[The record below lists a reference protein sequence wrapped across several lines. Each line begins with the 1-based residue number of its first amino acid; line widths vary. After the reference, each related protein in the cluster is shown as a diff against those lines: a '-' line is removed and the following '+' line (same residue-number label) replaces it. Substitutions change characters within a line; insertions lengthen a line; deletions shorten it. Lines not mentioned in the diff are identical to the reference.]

1 MAGTQTYAEQVDS
14 AALSREARERVS
26 AGLEYNR
33 ENRDAMLEDL
43 QFLAGNQWAA
53 ADLRQRFLDGR
64 PTLTSNRLPQYIKR
78 VVNETRR
85 NRPSIKCLPA
95 DGLADVRV
103 AQVYEGLIRNIERLS
118 QSGQVYA
125 RALEQSAS
133 CGEGHM
139 RLVLE
144 WADDDGFDTD
154 IRIRSIRNTFSVV
167 WDPQAVRDDRSDAKW
182 CAVYQDMNE
191 AEFREQY
198 PNASTAGWDAAN
210 PSTSALSNIPNRTRG
225 KIVRVC
231 EYWVVKEEPT
241 RLVKLRHGSPSAMGA
256 ETILKDPS
264 DETLL
269 EANYE
274 GWRVV
279 AERQGVKRKVVMY
292 LLGGSAMLDGPVEW
306 PGQRIPIF
314 TVIGDEIDIGDVT
327 IRHGMLRF
335 AKDDQRKLNYAL
347 STDVETYAMSPKVPW
362 VIADEQIEGREDEW
376 RLANQRPTSVLIYNH
391 VDKNGQPLPPPRRSD
406 AISTNPG
413 LMAMADSAVQ
423 GMEATIGVY
432 NSALGAPSQERSG
445 IALEKRDAQAD
456 TSVYGYI
463 DKLNATIQSIGQEIV
478 NIIPVVYSAR
488 KQIRILGV
496 DDAPTIIDMQ
506 RSGLDLSIGKYD
518 VAVKTGPAYET
529 RRQEAADGLVEL
541 AKVLPPPFLPY
552 ITSKI
557 AMLQDW
563 PEAED
568 VGKTLQQIAISAGL
582 MPPPPGTMPGAPAG
596 PPGMQPP
603 PGAMPPG
610 APPGMPGA
618 PPPGAGG
625 AQLPPGMM
633 PPGIPMPPNMG
644 PRGPV
649 GPGPDVFAPASPR
662 GVPGPSAR
670 VRPRLPVAGPP
681 GMMGAFQ

>member
-1 MAGTQTYAEQVDS
+1 MAGSPQSYAEQFDAS
-14 AALSREARERVS
+14 KLAHEARERVN
-26 AGLEYNR
+26 AGLEYDR

-95 DGLADVRV
+95 DGLADVKV
-103 AQVYEGLIRNIERLS
+103 AQVYEGLIRNIERAS
-118 QSGQVYA
+118 QASQVYA

-133 CGEGHM
+133 CGAGHM
-139 RLVLE
+139 RLALE
-144 WADDDGFDTD
+144 WSDDDTFDMD

-182 CAVYQDMNE
+182 CAVYQDMSE
-191 AEFREQY
+191 AEFKEQY
-198 PNASTAGWDAAN
+198 PNASTAGWDAAQ
-210 PSTSALSNIPNRTRG
+210 PATSALSNIPNRTRG

-231 EYWVVKEEPT
+231 EYWVVKEEPI
-241 RLVKLRHGSPSAMGA
+241 RLVKLRHMSPSAQGA
-256 ETILKDPS
+256 EVILKDPS

-279 AERQGVKRKVVMY
+279 AERPGVKRKICMY
-292 LLGGSAMLDGPVEW
+292 LLGGSSVLDGPIEW
-306 PGQRIPIF
+306 PGARIPIF
-314 TVIGDEIDIGDVT
+314 TVVGDEIDVGDVT
-327 IRHGMLRF
+327 VRAGMIRF

-362 VIADEQIEGREDEW
+362 VIADEQISGREDEW

-456 TSVYGYI
+456 TSVFGYI
-463 DKLNATIQSIGQEIV
+463 DKLNATIQSMGQEIV

-568 VGKTLQQIAISAGL
+568 VGSTLQQIAVMSGL
-582 MPPPPGTMPGAPAG
+582 MLPPQGAG
-596 PPGMQPP
+596 PPGM
-603 PGAMPPG
+603 
-610 APPGMPGA
+610 PPGMPGQ
-618 PPPGAGG
+618 PPMGGPPQGPPMGPPGAQ
-625 AQLPPGMM
+625 QLPPDMM
-633 PPGIPMPPNMG
+633 PPGIPMPPPPNAG
-644 PRGPV
+644 PRGPI
-649 GPGPDVFAPASPR
+649 GPGPFAPASPR

-670 VRPRLPVAGPP
+670 VRPQAPLAGPP
-681 GMMGAFQ
+681 GMTGAFQ

>member
-1 MAGTQTYAEQVDS
+1 MAGNPQSYTEQTD
-14 AALSREARERVS
+14 ALALVRTAQERVS
-26 AGLEYNR
+26 QGLEYDR

-95 DGLADVRV
+95 DGAANVQV
-103 AQVYEGLIRNIERLS
+103 AQVFEGLIRNIERLS
-118 QSGQVYA
+118 QAPQVYA

-133 CGEGHM
+133 CGAGHM
-139 RLVLE
+139 RLSLE

-167 WDPQAVRDDRSDAKW
+167 WDPQAVRDDKSDANW

-191 AEFREQY
+191 AEFRESY
-198 PNASTAGWDAAN
+198 PTASAAGWDAAS
-210 PSTSALSNIPNRTRG
+210 PSSSTLSNVPNRTRG

-231 EYWVVKEEPT
+231 EYWEVKEEPT
-241 RLVKLRHGSPSAMGA
+241 RLVKLRHISPSAMGA
-256 ETILKDPS
+256 ETILKDPD

-279 AERQGVKRKVVMY
+279 QQRHGVKRRVCMY
-292 LLGGSAMLDGPVEW
+292 LIGGSTVLEGPVEW
-306 PGQRIPIF
+306 PGARIPIF
-314 TVIGDEIDIGDVT
+314 TVVGDETDIGDVT
-327 IRHGMLRF
+327 VRSGMIRF

-376 RLANQRPTSVLIYNH
+376 RLANQRPTSVLVYNH
-391 VDKNGQPLPPPRRSD
+391 VDKHGQPLPPPRRAD
-406 AISTNPG
+406 AIGTNPG

-456 TSVYGYI
+456 TSVFGYI
-463 DKLNATIQSIGQEIV
+463 DKLNATIQAMGQEIV

-506 RSGLDLSIGKYD
+506 RTGLDLSVGKYD

-568 VGKTLQQIAISAGL
+568 VGATLQQIAVMAGL
-582 MPPPPGTMPGAPAG
+582 MPPPPGTMPPGP

-603 PGAMPPG
+603 PGATPPG
-610 APPGMPGA
+610 VPPGPMGA

-625 AQLPPGMM
+625 EQLQPGI
-633 PPGIPMPPNMG
+633 PPGIPMPPRG
-644 PRGPV
+644 APPPRGPM
-649 GPGPDVFAPASPR
+649 GPGVFQPASPV
-662 GVPGPSAR
+662 GVPGPDAR

-681 GMMGAFQ
+681 GMMGAI